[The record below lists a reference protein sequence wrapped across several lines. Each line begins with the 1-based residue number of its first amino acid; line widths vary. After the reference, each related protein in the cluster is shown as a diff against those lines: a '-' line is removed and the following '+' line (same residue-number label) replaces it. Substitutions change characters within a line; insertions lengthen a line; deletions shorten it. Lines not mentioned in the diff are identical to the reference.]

1 MTTGVRVYSKTPFS
15 EWVRLYGPSSE
26 EWGDAIDIEDV
37 DYIVFNYLT
46 GDLMTL
52 EEKQQNKGVSRAQ
65 GDTHHVLSQLLSL
78 SSGSVV
84 DTLRGSRKITYHG
97 HHLIQFENTGP
108 EDGAI
113 RLDGKHV
120 TRDELIQFINFG
132 KCLRRYEIEPGNM
145 PFDGDIMPNTQTTLT
160 EPEGTPAYPCPV
172 CKSTDWWWRPAC
184 EQGPGDW
191 LCGRCHPQP
200 RATTLANQ
208 APAAG
213 VYSSLL
219 PPPRQAS

>member
-52 EEKQQNKGVSRAQ
+52 EEKQQNKGVSKAQ
-65 GDTHHVLSQLLSL
+65 GDTHHILSQLLSL

-84 DTLRGSRKITYHG
+84 DTLRGPRKITYHG

-108 EDGAI
+108 EDGMVRI
-113 RLDGKHV
+113 DGKIV
-120 TRDELIQFINFG
+120 TKEGLARFVNFG
-132 KCLRRYEIEPGNM
+132 KPLIKHG
-145 PFDGDIMPNTQTTLT
+145 TTLWDIPF
-160 EPEGTPAYPCPV
+160 E
-172 CKSTDWWWRPAC
+172 
-184 EQGPGDW
+184 
-191 LCGRCHPQP
+191 
-200 RATTLANQ
+200 
-208 APAAG
+208 
-213 VYSSLL
+213 
-219 PPPRQAS
+219 